1 MCLKFNPS
9 YFCSQCL
16 KEIDFEP
23 HFNCLVCNKRL
34 NHEAKCQLHSQLIEK
49 LISFGVYEESKL
61 KEKIL
66 KAKNYGYSEVFFDL
80 GRVVGNLIK
89 NFDLSDY
96 TLAYVPLTSRKYFE
110 RGFNQAE
117 VLALGIKEILNLP
130 LYSGIKKIKETK
142 DQSELSFEERKTNL
156 QGAFSLI
163 SPPPPKVILIDDIKT
178 TGQTLLEISKILKQG
193 GAKKIIA
200 LTILR

>member
-1 MCLKFNPS
+1 M
-9 YFCSQCL
+9 
-16 KEIDFEP
+16 
-23 HFNCLVCNKRL
+23 
-34 NHEAKCQLHSQLIEK
+34 
-49 LISFGVYEESKL
+49 ISFGVYEESKL

-163 SPPPPKVILIDDIKT
+163 PPPPPKVILIDDIKT